1 MPPTRGSSWLRDWT
15 HPMAPALQA
24 ASLPLSHQ
32 GSPPIHDILFQK
44 SDKMWTFHYCFWFK
58 NVELFLLCWA
68 NVILKNVWYSIT
80 HFCYCVDNIINKM
93 NGLYNISNFFLKTQF
108 SSVAQ
113 SCLTL
118 CDPMNRWMCSM
129 TRESTSKPLS
139 SALLS
144 EFLSMCS
151 KNSALFLGH
160 RPCVRPHC
168 SACAH
173 LPALPL

>member
-113 SCLTL
+113 SCRTL
-118 CDPMNRWMCSM
+118 CDPMDCSQA
-129 TRESTSKPLS
+129 PLS
-139 SALLS
+139 VGFSRQEYWSGL
-144 EFLSMCS
+144 
-151 KNSALFLGH
+151 
-160 RPCVRPHC
+160 PCP
-168 SACAH
+168 SPGDLPDSGTEPTSLISCA
-173 LPALPL
+173 